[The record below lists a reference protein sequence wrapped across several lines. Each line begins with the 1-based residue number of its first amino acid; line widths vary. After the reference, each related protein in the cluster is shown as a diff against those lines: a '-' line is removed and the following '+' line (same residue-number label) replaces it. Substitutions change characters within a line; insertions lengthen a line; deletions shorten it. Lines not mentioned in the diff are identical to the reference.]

1 MTDTPAIIFTDLDGT
16 LLDHHNYSYQAAQ
29 SALSEVRGMNIPLIL
44 TTSKTL
50 AEVADLSHELENP
63 HPFIIENGGILCIPP
78 SYFPGPE
85 LGYLEQ
91 SEGYLLMPLS
101 NTYREILD
109 TVNQLRDQYGF
120 QFSGFNDMTADE
132 VATQTGLD
140 LSHAALAKRRLA
152 SEPLLWQDS
161 EAALRLFTN
170 HIETAGLR
178 LTKGGRFL
186 HLMGHFS
193 KALAMT
199 RMIGLYQT
207 LGSSNPTI
215 IALGDSENDCE
226 MLQAADISV
235 VIKRHDGTFMGCKG
249 GDKTLFTD
257 KPGPAGWNDAV
268 LTILNHL
275 KPPQE
280 RLEHG

>member
-1 MTDTPAIIFTDLDGT
+1 MTDTSAIIFTDLDGT
-16 LLDHHNYSYQAAQ
+16 LLDHHNYSYQDAL
-29 SALSEVRGMNIPLIL
+29 SALAEIRSKDIPLIL

-50 AEVADLSHELENP
+50 AEVADLSDELANP
-63 HPFIIENGGILCIPP
+63 HPFIVENGGILCIPP

-85 LGYLEQ
+85 FGYLEQ
-91 SEGYLLMPLS
+91 SHGYLLMPLS
-101 NTYREILD
+101 NTYRDILE
-109 TVNQLRDQYGF
+109 TTNQLRNQYGF
-120 QFSGFNDMTADE
+120 KFSGFDDMTADE
-132 VATQTGLD
+132 VAEKTGLD
-140 LSHAALAKRRLA
+140 PQHAAFAKQRLA

-161 EAALRLFTN
+161 EAALRLFTS

-186 HLMGHFS
+186 HLMGHFN
-193 KALAMT
+193 KAIAMT

-207 LGSSNPTI
+207 LGNANPTI

-226 MLQAADISV
+226 MLQAAEISV

-268 LTILNHL
+268 LTILKHL
-275 KPPQE
+275 NPPQT
-280 RLEHG
+280 RMEHG